1 MKTIIKFLALM
12 AIVNTAGRA
21 VSGESAAYPS
31 VSETVECL
39 HDIAADVIELAEKF
53 GVTFYYSTDG
63 KDVQ

>member
-1 MKTIIKFLALM
+1 MKSIIKFLALL

-21 VSGESAAYPS
+21 VSGENVDYPS

-39 HDIAADVIELAEKF
+39 RDIAADVMEFAEKF